1 MTSSK
6 HVTEVSLVASGALEE
21 GAQGRRKARGRGAEK
36 RRGGVRCC
44 WKGVSLWGQQLGSRL
59 GCKNRPSGLGTAR
72 ARPQGRTLALAQV
85 GNCGPGVSA
94 GGRAPSPS
102 LARKAASQPA
112 HPPHASALQRKR
124 LSLDLRNPGNPD
136 FFVESPKVEM
146 MAPVFPTRTRNQIFL
161 RAGPSPWPQRWPGAP
176 ASAEEDIQT
185 GAMTTFF

>member
-6 HVTEVSLVASGALEE
+6 HVTGVSLVASGALEE

-36 RRGGVRCC
+36 RRGVGCC

-85 GNCGPGVSA
+85 ENCGLGVSA

-112 HPPHASALQRKR
+112 RPPHASALQRKR

-136 FFVESPKVEM
+136 FYVESPKVEM

-161 RAGPSPWPQRWPGAP
+161 RAGPSPWPQRRPGAP

>member
-6 HVTEVSLVASGALEE
+6 HVTGVSLVASGALEE

-36 RRGGVRCC
+36 RRGVGCC

-85 GNCGPGVSA
+85 GNCGLGVSA

-102 LARKAASQPA
+102 LQGRLPVSQLILHTPLLSRG
-112 HPPHASALQRKR
+112 SA
-124 LSLDLRNPGNPD
+124 
-136 FFVESPKVEM
+136 
-146 MAPVFPTRTRNQIFL
+146 FPSTFEILEIQIFL
-161 RAGPSPWPQRWPGAP
+161 WNPPRLK
-176 ASAEEDIQT
+176 
-185 GAMTTFF
+185 